1 MKQKDLITYGLIG
14 LAVYFLFMKKEDE
27 KTEDTTGAGGNDS
40 TPELATN
47 TDKKADPAKD
57 YGNDGS
63 LYDGS
68 AQVYDDSGEN
78 TGNTGKK

>member
-1 MKQKDLITYGLIG
+1 MKQKDLIKYGLIG

-27 KTEDTTGAGGNDS
+27 KAEDTTSGGNDS

>member
-1 MKQKDLITYGLIG
+1 MKQNDLIKYGLIG

-27 KTEDTTGAGGNDS
+27 KTEDTSGGGNDS

-63 LYDGS
+63 FYDGS
-68 AQVYDDSGEN
+68 NPIYDDSGEN

>member
-1 MKQKDLITYGLIG
+1 MKQNDLIKYGLIG

-27 KTEDTTGAGGNDS
+27 ETEDTTGGGNDS

-57 YGNDGS
+57 YGNDGI

-68 AQVYDDSGEN
+68 NPIYDDSGEN

>member
-1 MKQKDLITYGLIG
+1 MKQNDLIKYGLIG

-27 KTEDTTGAGGNDS
+27 KTEDTTGGGNDS

-68 AQVYDDSGEN
+68 NPIYDDSGEN

>member
-1 MKQKDLITYGLIG
+1 MKQNDLIKYGLIG
-14 LAVYFLFMKKEDE
+14 LAVYFLFVKKEDE
-27 KTEDTTGAGGNDS
+27 KTEDTGAGGNDS

-68 AQVYDDSGEN
+68 NPIYDDSGEN